1 MKQLLLLLLIVCP
14 GSFELHAQSF
24 TTQYGDSSTGWH
36 QATGGDIN
44 VYNFIMDTMPDPIWI
59 KWTVT
64 ANDISGGW
72 EFNGFC
78 DNKLCYGGDAP
89 GLLDGTES
97 QVSNPYV
104 SNVYGDFHAIFNGDA
119 AANNSAAWIQVLAE
133 DTINNDVKTLTFIAR
148 KGPLSIEQVTATT
161 GINIFPN
168 PARDHVN
175 IFCDAKLEVNDIQ
188 IISAGGKL
196 FSTYKATGS
205 VTKLPLDQ
213 LAPGTYFV
221 RLKGKDSHTLS
232 TLTLCHY

>member
-1 MKQLLLLLLIVCP
+1 
-14 GSFELHAQSF
+14 
-24 TTQYGDSSTGWH
+24 
-36 QATGGDIN
+36 
-44 VYNFIMDTMPDPIWI
+44 MDTIPDPIWI
-59 KWTVT
+59 KWTVI

-78 DNKLCYGGDAP
+78 DNKLCYGGDTP

-133 DTINNDVKTLTFIAR
+133 DTINNDIKALTFIAR
-148 KGPLSIEQVTATT
+148 KGPLGVEQVSANS

-175 IFCDAKLEVNDIQ
+175 IFCDANLNVSNIQ
-188 IISAGGKL
+188 LIDRTGRLIGN
-196 FSTYKATGS
+196 YKATGS
-205 VTKLPLDQ
+205 ATKLFVDQ
-213 LAPGTYFV
+213 LPRGVYFV
-221 RLKGKDSHTLS
+221 RLKDKDGRTVSTVPLSH
-232 TLTLCHY
+232 H